1 MVGSNDTI
9 ARSSPTRPSAERRWS
24 AENLR
29 LLLYM
34 ISLGLDMAAVA
45 SGFALAAAL
54 GPANW
59 VEFAGFPILL
69 IALCL
74 FVMFSVGLEAQS
86 SETLQDSQVGI
97 QRAFYALVAAFIAQ
111 LMLFF
116 ATQVGED
123 VSRLGFSAFF
133 VASGVCLVLSR
144 LIQRIATRLLL
155 GPVVTSTVLLLDG
168 RQLEGDPGMTVIDLT
183 ARELWPDL
191 HQPAMVSAISNEING
206 FDRVI
211 VACREERYLPW
222 SMFLQG
228 ADIAGEIVV
237 GNDRLRGAIGIGR
250 CALQDTLIISR
261 GPLSIGN
268 RIKKRTFDLV
278 VASAL
283 LVCLAPLLV
292 TVAVLIRLESPG
304 PAFFRQLRIG
314 KGNRY
319 FEIVKFRSM
328 RWEQSDPAG
337 DVSTVRQD
345 PRITRLGAFIRRTS
359 IDELPQL
366 INVVKGHMSLVGP
379 RPHALGSLAGSQP
392 FWDVD
397 ERYWQR
403 HSLRPGITG
412 LAQIRGFRGSTDDV
426 ADLENRLRCDLEYLS
441 NWSLMQDARILLA
454 TIAVIMHDK
463 AY

>member
-1 MVGSNDTI
+1 MVGSHDTI
-9 ARSSPTRPSAERRWS
+9 ARSSPKRPSAERRWS

-29 LLLYM
+29 LLLYV
-34 ISLGLDMAAVA
+34 ISLGLDLAAVV

-54 GPANW
+54 GPAGW

-144 LIQRIATRLLL
+144 LVQRIATRLLL

-183 ARELWPDL
+183 ARQLWPDL
-191 HQPAMVSAISNEING
+191 HQPAMISAISNEING

-250 CALQDTLIISR
+250 CALQVA
-261 GPLSIGN
+261 
-268 RIKKRTFDLV
+268 RT
-278 VASAL
+278 
-283 LVCLAPLLV
+283 V
-292 TVAVLIRLESPG
+292 T
-304 PAFFRQLRIG
+304 
-314 KGNRY
+314 
-319 FEIVKFRSM
+319 
-328 RWEQSDPAG
+328 
-337 DVSTVRQD
+337 
-345 PRITRLGAFIRRTS
+345 
-359 IDELPQL
+359 
-366 INVVKGHMSLVGP
+366 
-379 RPHALGSLAGSQP
+379 
-392 FWDVD
+392 
-397 ERYWQR
+397 
-403 HSLRPGITG
+403 SLRKIV
-412 LAQIRGFRGSTDDV
+412 L
-426 ADLENRLRCDLEYLS
+426 
-441 NWSLMQDARILLA
+441 
-454 TIAVIMHDK
+454 K
-463 AY
+463 K